1 VKIGIG
7 LPTTIP
13 GVTGQQVTEWARSA
27 EAAWFCKRSASV
39 HPERHDVAG
48 MPSGKF
54 VTGRSAALAALFAR
68 LRRKPVPVPVPEPL
82 PDPEL
87 EDEPW
92 EDLAAEEV
100 LELREELRR
109 ELERLSTQSR
119 AHPAERGAS
128 GFADIKASRTPREC
142 NSPPG

>member
-1 VKIGIG
+1 
-7 LPTTIP
+7 
-13 GVTGQQVTEWARSA
+13 
-27 EAAWFCKRSASV
+27 
-39 HPERHDVAG
+39 

-54 VTGRSAALAALFAR
+54 VNGGSAALAALFAR
-68 LRRKPVPVPVPEPL
+68 FRRKPEPVLEPP
-82 PDPEL
+82 PDAEL

-109 ELERLSTQSR
+109 ELERL
-119 AHPAERGAS
+119 AD
-128 GFADIKASRTPREC
+128 ADIKASRTQSES

>member
-1 VKIGIG
+1 
-7 LPTTIP
+7 
-13 GVTGQQVTEWARSA
+13 
-27 EAAWFCKRSASV
+27 
-39 HPERHDVAG
+39 

-54 VTGRSAALAALFAR
+54 VTGRNGALAALFAR
-68 LRRKPVPVPVPEPL
+68 FRRRPEPVPEPP

-92 EDLAAEEV
+92 EDVAEEEV

-109 ELERLSTQSR
+109 ELAKL
-119 AHPAERGAS
+119 AD
-128 GFADIKASRTPREC
+128 ADIKASRTRRES

>member
-1 VKIGIG
+1 
-7 LPTTIP
+7 
-13 GVTGQQVTEWARSA
+13 
-27 EAAWFCKRSASV
+27 
-39 HPERHDVAG
+39 

-54 VTGRSAALAALFAR
+54 VIGGSAALAALFAR
-68 LRRKPVPVPVPEPL
+68 FRRRPEPGQEPP
-82 PDPEL
+82 PDPEP

-109 ELERLSTQSR
+109 ELERL
-119 AHPAERGAS
+119 AE
-128 GFADIKASRTPREC
+128 ADIKASRTPRES

>member
-1 VKIGIG
+1 
-7 LPTTIP
+7 
-13 GVTGQQVTEWARSA
+13 
-27 EAAWFCKRSASV
+27 
-39 HPERHDVAG
+39 

-54 VTGRSAALAALFAR
+54 VIGGSAALAALFAR
-68 LRRKPVPVPVPEPL
+68 FRRRPEPAPEPP

-87 EDEPW
+87 EYEPW

-109 ELERLSTQSR
+109 ELERL
-119 AHPAERGAS
+119 AD
-128 GFADIKASRTPREC
+128 ADIKASRTPHER

>member
-1 VKIGIG
+1 
-7 LPTTIP
+7 
-13 GVTGQQVTEWARSA
+13 
-27 EAAWFCKRSASV
+27 
-39 HPERHDVAG
+39 

-54 VTGRSAALAALFAR
+54 VIGGSAALAALFAR
-68 LRRKPVPVPVPEPL
+68 FRRKPEPAPDPP

-109 ELERLSTQSR
+109 ELERLS
-119 AHPAERGAS
+119 G
-128 GFADIKASRTPREC
+128 ADIKAWRTPRER

>member
-1 VKIGIG
+1 
-7 LPTTIP
+7 
-13 GVTGQQVTEWARSA
+13 
-27 EAAWFCKRSASV
+27 
-39 HPERHDVAG
+39 

-54 VTGRSAALAALFAR
+54 VIGGSAALAALFAR
-68 LRRKPVPVPVPEPL
+68 FRRKPDPVPDPP

-100 LELREELRR
+100 IELREELRR
-109 ELERLSTQSR
+109 ELERLERQSR
-119 AHPAERGAS
+119 AHPAEPGAS
-128 GFADIKASRTPREC
+128 GWADIKASRTPRER